1 MTRVSNYSLGTAFD
15 WGMEVGR
22 EEGREGVYSQVPV
35 AVTSRHLAACTSL
48 QFRCKN
54 HCAAWVGYIMVL
66 CQIASQGTSQN
77 RCVNFMEAIPRTRM
91 IASLLRATV
100 QH

>member
-15 WGMEVGR
+15 WGMEGGR

-35 AVTSRHLAACTSL
+35 AVTSWHLAACASL

-54 HCAAWVGYIMVL
+54 HSAALVGIVSNSKSRNIPKSVCAFHGSNSTYKDD
-66 CQIASQGTSQN
+66 CQSLRSH
-77 RCVNFMEAIPRTRM
+77 RTT
-91 IASLLRATV
+91 AC
-100 QH
+100 